1 MAEQEMGEGV
11 RQGSVVWN
19 AWREQQS
26 EQVFDLSGADL
37 GGADLSFAKLR
48 HADLNRTNLRST
60 TLSAADLRD
69 TDLRYADLS
78 DADLRA
84 ANLRSANLIHTNLGY
99 TNLTDTHLRHADLS
113 DANLSAADLRGANLQ
128 GAIVWETVF
137 AHVDLREVKGLTELR
152 YKGPSRVELY
162 TILLPQDGSTL
173 HFLRSVG
180 VPDEWIGDYR
190 ARMMHPIQ
198 YHSCFISYSNK
209 DDSLAHRLHADLQAK
224 GVRCWCAPEDMKIG
238 DEIRTRIDEAIHLQ
252 DKLLLLLSEHS
263 LASTWVKNDV
273 EAALEKEE
281 QQHRLVLFPVRLDDC
296 VENATQAWA
305 TTLRRSRHIGNFTSW
320 TNPQAYQQ
328 AFERLL
334 RDLKAE

>member
-1 MAEQEMGEGV
+1 MADQELVERL

-99 TNLTDTHLRHADLS
+99 TNLTDTDLRYADLS

-137 AHVDLREVKGLTELR
+137 AHVDLREVKGLTEIR

-173 HFLRSVG
+173 HFLRNVG

-224 GVRCWCAPEDMKIG
+224 GVRC
-238 DEIRTRIDEAIHLQ
+238 
-252 DKLLLLLSEHS
+252 
-263 LASTWVKNDV
+263 
-273 EAALEKEE
+273 
-281 QQHRLVLFPVRLDDC
+281 
-296 VENATQAWA
+296 
-305 TTLRRSRHIGNFTSW
+305 
-320 TNPQAYQQ
+320 
-328 AFERLL
+328 
-334 RDLKAE
+334 